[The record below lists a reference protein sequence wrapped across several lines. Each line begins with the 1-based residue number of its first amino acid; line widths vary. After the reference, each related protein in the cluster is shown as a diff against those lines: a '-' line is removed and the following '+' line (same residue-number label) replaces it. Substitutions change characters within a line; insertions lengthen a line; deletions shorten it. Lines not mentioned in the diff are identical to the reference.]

1 MRSISLDRTKLR
13 PGDFMLVIITM
24 GLVIF
29 GVVMVFSSSYYYA
42 LSHDGSAYSYL
53 IRDGAW
59 AAFGTVAM
67 FFMALIDYRKLKKL
81 AVPLLVI
88 SILMLVMVLIPGVG
102 VTRNNA
108 TRWLGVGG
116 FTIMPGEIAKVAA
129 ILFVAA
135 FLAANPSR
143 IKSLTKGILPM
154 FALAALFGFLIM
166 RQPNLSTAIT
176 VVAIIV
182 VMMLVAGMSWGWI
195 GALAG
200 LFVAGVMALL
210 TVGKG
215 SYWYTRMTS
224 FADPFKDFLGDGYQ
238 AAQSLM
244 ALGSGGL
251 FGVGLGKSIQKTLYL
266 PEPQNDFIL
275 AIIGEELGFVGVAIL
290 LIVYMLLIWRGV
302 HIALN
307 APDQFGMLLAAGIT
321 AMIGIQVVLNVA
333 VVTSSMPPTGI
344 TLPFVSYGGN
354 ALLLF
359 MGSMGVMLNISRHSA
374 ERTKPLSVEDDI
386 PEREV

>member
-1 MRSISLDRTKLR
+1 MRRISLDKTKLR

-24 GLVIF
+24 ALVIF

-42 LSHDGSAYSYL
+42 LSKDGSAYSYL
-53 IRDGAW
+53 IRDVVW
-59 AAFGTVAM
+59 AAMGTAAM
-67 FFMALIDYRKLKKL
+67 IIMALIDYRKLKKI
-81 AVPLLVI
+81 AIPLLIISVI
-88 SILMLVMVLIPGVG
+88 MLLMVLIPGVG

-108 TRWLGVGG
+108 TRWIGIGS

-135 FLAANPSR
+135 FLAAKPSR
-143 IKSLTKGILPM
+143 IKSLTKGILPL
-154 FALAALFGFLIM
+154 FGLAALFGLLIM
-166 RQPNLSTAIT
+166 LQPNLSTAIT
-176 VVAIIV
+176 VVAIII
-182 VMMLVAGMSWGWI
+182 VMMVVAGMSWGWV
-195 GALAG
+195 GGLFGLAVAG
-200 LFVAGVMALL
+200 LMALL
-210 TVGKG
+210 TVGRG
-215 SYWYTRMTS
+215 SYWYKRLTS
-224 FADPFKDFLGDGYQ
+224 FSDPFADFLGDGYQ

-290 LIVYMLLIWRGV
+290 LIAYMLLIWRGV
-302 HIALN
+302 HTALN

-344 TLPFVSYGGN
+344 NLPFVSYGGN

-374 ERTKPLSVEDDI
+374 AKLKTPSEE
-386 PEREV
+386 

>member
-1 MRSISLDRTKLR
+1 MKRISLDTTKMR
-13 PGDFMLVIITM
+13 PGDFMLVVITF

-29 GVVMVFSSSYYYA
+29 GVIMVFSSSYYYA

-53 IRDGAW
+53 IRDAAW
-59 AAFGTVAM
+59 AVMGTIGM
-67 FFMALIDYRKLKKL
+67 FIMAVIDYRKLKKV

-88 SILMLVMVLIPGVG
+88 SVLMLALVLVPGVG

-135 FLAANPSR
+135 FLAAKPQR
-143 IKSLTKGILPM
+143 IKSFLNGILPL
-154 FALAALFGFLIM
+154 FLLAALLGGLIM
-166 RQPNLSTAIT
+166 MQPNLSTAIT

-195 GALAG
+195 GGLAG
-200 LFVAGVMALL
+200 LGVAGVMALL

-215 SYWYTRMTS
+215 SYWYTRITS
-224 FADPFKDFLGDGYQ
+224 FSDPFKDFLGDGYQ

-275 AIIGEELGFVGVAIL
+275 AIIGEELGFLGVAIL
-290 LIVYMLLIWRGV
+290 LIVYMLLIWRGI

-321 AMIGIQVVLNVA
+321 AMIGIQVILNVA

-374 ERTKPLSVEDDI
+374 VPLKKPADDEDI
-386 PEREV
+386 PGREV